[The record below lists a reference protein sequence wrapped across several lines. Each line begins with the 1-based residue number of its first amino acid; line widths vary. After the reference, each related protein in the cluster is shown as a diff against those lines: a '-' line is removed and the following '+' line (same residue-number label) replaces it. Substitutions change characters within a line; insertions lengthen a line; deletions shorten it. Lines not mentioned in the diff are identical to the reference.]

1 MKLWWWVEWKNEIAI
16 AKLGVQ
22 KKEKN
27 LAQILF
33 YPTFVIRLTCGWSP
47 AIFQINKSHFLLIIP
62 LRHISMELRTYPSIF
77 MHGSGWRIVWSIVKF
92 YFSIEVQLYH
102 FQIWFVVELQERI
115 SFHLVCYSVNIS
127 VHR

>member
-1 MKLWWWVEWKNEIAI
+1 MVSRVKNEIAI

-33 YPTFVIRLTCGWSP
+33 YPTFVIRLTRGWSP

-102 FQIWFVVELQERI
+102 FQIWFVVEM
-115 SFHLVCYSVNIS
+115 
-127 VHR
+127 